1 MLILVDHVMK
11 TQYVFRRIGI
21 DTKKKKKTA
30 AERYYSFLLF
40 FRKKEFSL
48 VSWMV
53 GVDIVIFL
61 GGVR

>member
-1 MLILVDHVMK
+1 MK

-21 DTKKKKKTA
+21 DTKKKKKQQQKDIIV
-30 AERYYSFLLF
+30 FCCF
-40 FRKKEFSL
+40 FEKKEFSL